1 MSSPLIRAAGEDDAT
16 FIGWAILAATRSHMP
31 RGWFDIALGLDEAG
45 CLEFTRTLARA
56 ETRSWWHYSNFLIA
70 EILGAPSAAL
80 CAFRAGDGYPLSQ
93 AAMNEVAGR
102 LGWGEA
108 EIGAMWARSAYLFT
122 CTINADDDV
131 WALENMATRME
142 HRGCGVASALIDRAL
157 DLDRLR
163 GFKQAQLSLFIGNL
177 TARRTYERAGFHL
190 VEEKRSAEFE
200 RACGV
205 PGLWCL
211 RRAL

>member
-1 MSSPLIRAAGEDDAT
+1 MGETEGPMSSPIVRPAREDDAP

-31 RGWFDIALGLDEAG
+31 RGWFDITLGLDEDG
-45 CLEFTRTLARA
+45 CLEFTSLLVRA

-70 EILGAPSAAL
+70 EILGAPAAAL

-93 AAMNEVAGR
+93 AAR
-102 LGWGEA
+102 LA
-108 EIGAMWARSAYLFT
+108 
-122 CTINADDDV
+122 
-131 WALENMATRME
+131 
-142 HRGCGVASALIDRAL
+142 
-157 DLDRLR
+157 
-163 GFKQAQLSLFIGNL
+163 
-177 TARRTYERAGFHL
+177 
-190 VEEKRSAEFE
+190 EEKRSAEFE